1 MTNYISL
8 ESLAE
13 KELLFVLLLQQVVD
27 IES

>member
-1 MTNYISL
+1 MTNYISF